1 MEEELKNNYF
11 NTKNS
16 IKDNSYNIYPKL
28 KSYGLTEI
36 NGYKNKSNFKG
47 KNLLLSNIFS
57 NNKIGA
63 NRHKKKEKSKIYFI
77 KSLIRKQDDK
87 LYDGYLCMRKKPT
100 INYLLNKSKTQE
112 EKKLLED
119 NILFQNPYPLI
130 KCLSNRKIPNKSN
143 QLLTGILSS
152 EFNDLSIEQKKEMLY
167 KPKKH
172 IIKFDNIEYPTIKS
186 ISNDK
191 TYNNFRYIIQD
202 ERNFSISTTSKRKN
216 PNLKINTIYNVK
228 NVNLNKYLNNKSLTK
243 TNSENKKRF
252 KICNL
257 KKFHSFYN
265 NIKLKEHSTM
275 TVNRAFLKKN
285 FNNKFI
291 TSNMKQII
299 KDISRLKYNKHLMSI
314 NY

>member
-216 PNLKINTIYNVK
+216 PNLKIN
-228 NVNLNKYLNNKSLTK
+228 
-243 TNSENKKRF
+243 
-252 KICNL
+252 CNL